1 MRYLLLTATL
11 IFTINLSAQREGK
24 RAERIEKIE
33 QQRIAFITTDLDL
46 SVEEAQAF
54 WPLYNDYQSMKKE
67 IWTERKVET
76 VNIFDMTDEESR
88 KMLSQAMEAK
98 RTQTN
103 LEIEFMNKL
112 ERVLSAKKRLKLIRA
127 EREFK
132 QFILKRY
139 EKRMSNRERRGQAS
153 MIQSA
158 KNSKRNSEIGS
169 LRK

>member
-1 MRYLLLTATL
+1 MRYLLLIATL
-11 IFTINLSAQREGK
+11 MFTINLSAQREGK

-76 VNIFDMTDEESR
+76 EKIFDMTDEESR
-88 KMLSQAMEAK
+88 IMLSQVMDAK
-98 RTQTN
+98 RRHIN

-112 ERVLSAKKRLKLIRA
+112 DRVLSAKKRLKLIRA

-158 KNSKRNSEIGS
+158 KNSKRNSEIDS

>member
-1 MRYLLLTATL
+1 MRYLLLIATL
-11 IFTINLSAQREGK
+11 MFTINLSAQREGE
-24 RAERIEKIE
+24 RAERIEKLE

-46 SVEEAQAF
+46 SVQEAQAF

-76 VNIFDMTDEESR
+76 EKIFGMTDEESR
-88 KMLSQAMEAK
+88 TMLSQVMDAK
-98 RTQTN
+98 RRHIN

-112 ERVLSAKKRLKLIRA
+112 DRVLSAKKRLKLIRI

-139 EKRMSNRERRGQAS
+139 EKRMSNRDRRGQAS

-158 KNSKRNSEIGS
+158 KNSKRNSETAS
-169 LRK
+169 PRK

>member
-1 MRYLLLTATL
+1 MRYLLLIATL
-11 IFTINLSAQREGK
+11 MFTINLSAQREGE
-24 RAERIEKIE
+24 RAERIEKLE

-46 SVEEAQAF
+46 SVQEAQAF

-76 VNIFDMTDEESR
+76 EKIFDMTDEESR
-88 KMLSQAMEAK
+88 TMLSQVMDAK
-98 RTQTN
+98 RRHIN

-112 ERVLSAKKRLKLIRA
+112 DRVLSAKKRLKLIRI

-139 EKRMSNRERRGQAS
+139 EKRMSNRDRRGQAS

-158 KNSKRNSEIGS
+158 KNSKRNSETAS
-169 LRK
+169 PRK